1 MKIDCLRIY
10 ISFLFSDK
18 SSDFASSPTDV
29 RDLLVLKC
37 QMIIGPRSS
46 VGKPLQG

>member
-1 MKIDCLRIY
+1 MKIDCFRIY
-10 ISFLFSDK
+10 ISFSLSEI

-37 QMIIGPRSS
+37 RMIIGLRSS
-46 VGKPLQG
+46 VGRPLQS